1 MTKLDKLRATVEAMT
16 AAPWELWTSNS
27 FRRVTGPNGRDGGVL
42 SGTVQ
47 RHDGHPDLAATPIDL
62 SGIVALRNAAPA
74 LLEVIRLAGEWATAR
89 DKFGFP
95 QSSSSDDRFESA
107 GDSLVGALA
116 QLEELL
122 P

>member
-27 FRRVTGPNGRDGGVL
+27 FRRITGPSGRDGGVL

-47 RHDGHPDLAATPIDL
+47 RHDGQPDLAATPVDL

-74 LLEVIRLAGEWATAR
+74 LFAIVEAAQRYMAANDRQDVSGDAYIQISDACLALREAI
-89 DKFGFP
+89 
-95 QSSSSDDRFESA
+95 SS
-107 GDSLVGALA
+107 
-116 QLEELL
+116 LEELL